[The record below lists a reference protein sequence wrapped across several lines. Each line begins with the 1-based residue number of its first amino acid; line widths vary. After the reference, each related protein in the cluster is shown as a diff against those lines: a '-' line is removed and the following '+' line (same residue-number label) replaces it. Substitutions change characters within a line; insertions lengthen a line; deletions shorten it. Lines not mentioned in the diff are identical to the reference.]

1 MGKHLEEKSLIV
13 VNENSILYKIKLFF
27 KNLFR
32 RTKNVV
38 KDSQIAFE
46 EKDNIQSD
54 KKKDTFMENIR
65 KVEDEE
71 TKLLKLQQQYDKK
84 LIETKDLPKDQ
95 IKSLIDLYK
104 KQIMEL
110 SKSNEIRKQKLLEYR
125 KKYKQIVKSN

>member
-54 KKKDTFMENIR
+54 KKKDTFMKNIR